1 MQTINL
7 VWLKRDL
14 RLTDHRPLQHAL
26 SSEHPTVLLYI
37 VEPMLLDDP
46 HYSARHWRFIWQSL
60 QDMNKTLSARSHQ
73 VSVMSGSAIDCLSAI
88 QNQFNINA
96 IFSHQE
102 IGLRCTFERDKQ
114 VSEWLQSQGIPWR
127 EFEHGAVIRGAKD
140 RLGWD
145 KHWDTVMRA
154 EIEAIDLESA
164 SLITLDVDALGCSF
178 TPPPSWLEKIKG
190 MQTGGSSLAWQTME
204 DFFQRRGRDY
214 YRSIS
219 SPTVSRT
226 ACTRLSPYLAW
237 GNISLREV
245 YQYLLQHWQVAGFR
259 RSLIALSSRLHWHCH
274 FMQKFESECEM
285 EFRCVN
291 RAYEPLLQQA
301 SVRDEALL
309 DAWKSGTTGIPLI
322 DACMRC
328 LHHTGYINFRMRAM
342 LVSFLTHH
350 MNVDWRDGVTHLAQ
364 LFLDFEPGIHYP
376 QFQMQAGVTGTNT
389 IRIYNP
395 TKQAQEHDADGEF
408 IHKWIPELAMVPT
421 PLLFE
426 PWKMTAMETVMYQL
440 DPDSRYLAPVVNV
453 EASAKAARERL
464 WAWRKR
470 TEVKIEGARIL
481 AQHIRPSSKKK
492 AR

>member
-14 RLTDHRPLQHAL
+14 RLTDHTPLQHAL

-60 QDMNKTLSARSHQ
+60 QDMNKTLSARGHQ

-114 VSEWLQSQGIPWR
+114 VSEWLQAQEIPWH

-154 EIEAIDLESA
+154 EIDDIDLERA
-164 SLITLDVDALGCSF
+164 SLITFNAEALGCSF

-214 YRSIS
+214 YRSILE
-219 SPTVSRT
+219 PH
-226 ACTRLSPYLAW
+226 ALASLP
-237 GNISLREV
+237 ISHGAIYR
-245 YQYLLQHWQVAGFR
+245 
-259 RSLIALSSRLHWHCH
+259 
-274 FMQKFESECEM
+274 FEKC
-285 EFRCVN
+285 
-291 RAYEPLLQQA
+291 
-301 SVRDEALL
+301 
-309 DAWKSGTTGIPLI
+309 
-322 DACMRC
+322 
-328 LHHTGYINFRMRAM
+328 
-342 LVSFLTHH
+342 
-350 MNVDWRDGVTHLAQ
+350 
-364 LFLDFEPGIHYP
+364 
-376 QFQMQAGVTGTNT
+376 TNT
-389 IRIYNP
+389 YCNI
-395 TKQAQEHDADGEF
+395 G
-408 IHKWIPELAMVPT
+408 KWQGFV
-421 PLLFE
+421 
-426 PWKMTAMETVMYQL
+426 
-440 DPDSRYLAPVVNV
+440 
-453 EASAKAARERL
+453 AA
-464 WAWRKR
+464 
-470 TEVKIEGARIL
+470 
-481 AQHIRPSSKKK
+481 
-492 AR
+492 